1 MNILFISYGLSSTV
15 GGTERVTRV
24 LMDYFKH
31 KGSACYI
38 SYTTGEDVSFPNNRK
53 LLVNYRSSY
62 CDFEKQIDAFFEHA
76 HVDLIVNENI
86 CEYNVSRWLRKKK
99 EERPC
104 LPIIYCLHNTPDL
117 FTRPIEGYN
126 LRAIKN
132 RLFKTFTG
140 KTVYMWKHQRMYDVC
155 DRYVVLSPSYIK
167 DFCHIFKVPNDGKV
181 ISIPNPISMRTEGYD
196 EMKENVFLVVA
207 RLAEKQKNITA
218 ILRIWKKFYPQ
229 HKDYKLQIVGY
240 GPDEQYLRDYA
251 ESLSLEGVEFT
262 GKTNTPQKYYAKA
275 NFFLMTSRYEGLP
288 MTIVESMQFNCI
300 PIVYDSFAAIGDI
313 IKSGENGILVQ
324 NNDEQSFL
332 EAMNSLVDNEEKQE
346 YIKNNLQSSLL
357 KFSKENVGEQ
367 WENLFNEIICQ
378 NSNFSE

>member
-1 MNILFISYGLSSTV
+1 MNILIISYGLSRIH
-15 GGTERVTRV
+15 GGVERVTRV
-24 LMDYFKH
+24 LIDYFEQ
-31 KGSACYI
+31 KGCDCYI
-38 SYTTGEDVSFPNNRK
+38 VYRSDDDVSFPQNHK
-53 LLVNYRSSY
+53 LLIGYNSAYK
-62 CDFEKQIDAFFEHA
+62 DFERQMDAFFEYA
-76 HVDLIVNENI
+76 NVDLIINENV
-86 CEYNVSRWLRKKK
+86 CELNVSKWLRKRKAIDHK
-99 EERPC
+99 
-104 LPIIYCLHNTPDL
+104 LPIVFCLHNTPDL

-167 DFCHIFKVPNDGKV
+167 DFCQIFKVPNDGKV

-218 ILRIWKKFYPQ
+218 ILRIWKKFYPL

-288 MTIVESMQFNCI
+288 MTIIESMQFNCI
-300 PIVYDSFAAIGDI
+300 PIVYDSFSAIGDI
-313 IKSGENGILVQ
+313 VESGENGILVQ
-324 NNDEQSFL
+324 NNDEQAFL
-332 EAMNSLVDNEEKQE
+332 EAMNVLVENREKQE
-346 YIKNNLQSSLL
+346 YIKSNLQPSLQ
-357 KFSKENVGEQ
+357 KFSLDNIGNQ
-367 WENLFNEIICQ
+367 WILLFDKYL
-378 NSNFSE
+378 SK